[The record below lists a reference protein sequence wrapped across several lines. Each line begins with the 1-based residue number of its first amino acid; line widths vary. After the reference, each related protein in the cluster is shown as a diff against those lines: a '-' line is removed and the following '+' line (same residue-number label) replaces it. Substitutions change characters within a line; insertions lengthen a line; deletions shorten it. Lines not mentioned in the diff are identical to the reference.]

1 MAMNPNLDIESRY
14 DEDAA
19 LSIGDVV
26 AATGVGEATLRA
38 WERRF
43 GFPAPRREP
52 SGHRRYSRGDIERI
66 RSVVRERNRGLSLAV
81 AIDRV
86 TAEPS
91 GPPSLFAPLRERRP
105 DLLPVQIRKP
115 QMVQLSRAVEEESA
129 ARAERA
135 LMIGAFQRPE
145 FYRESEQRWRRLA
158 RGAGVTFVL
167 ASFEE
172 ARTPADGPVEVPI
185 AGSEPIADEWAVIC
199 LAPGYSACLIGWET
213 VGTAGLPDAER
224 GLRRPALGRAG
235 GGPRGGRRRGRDRRH
250 RRTGDRRAGAR
261 LPRPHPRLEP
271 ALAAAPRRRDH
282 RPRLRAHVLARLLS
296 SARPKFPTAAR

>member
-1 MAMNPNLDIESRY
+1 MSSNLDIESRY
-14 DEDAA
+14 AEDAA

-43 GFPAPRREP
+43 GFPTPRREP
-52 SGHRRYSRGDIERI
+52 SGHRRYSRGDIEQI
-66 RSVVRERNRGLSLAV
+66 RSVVRERKRGLSLAV

-105 DLLPVQIRKP
+105 DLLPVRIRKS
-115 QMVQLSRAVEEESA
+115 QLARFSRAVEEESA

-135 LMIGAFQRPE
+135 LLIGAFQRPE
-145 FYRESEQRWRRLA
+145 FYRASEQRWRRLA

-172 ARTPADGPVEVPI
+172 ARAPADGPVEVPI
-185 AGSEPIADEWAVIC
+185 PPAEPIADEWAVIC

-213 VGTAGLPDAER
+213 VGTAGRPDAER
-224 GLRRPALGRAG
+224 AFDMLLSVEPAVVREV
-235 GGPRGGRRRGRDRRH
+235 
-250 RRTGDRRAGAR
+250 AGAAVAIASAGEPEIAEQARDYLDRIPDASQRSQLR
-261 LPRPHPRLEP
+261 L
-271 ALAAAPRRRDH
+271 AGAI
-282 RPRLRAHVLARLLS
+282 
-296 SARPKFPTAAR
+296 AARAFAG

>member
-1 MAMNPNLDIESRY
+1 MNADLDTDSRY
-14 DEDAA
+14 DEEAA

-52 SGHRRYSRGDIERI
+52 SGHRRYSRGDVERI
-66 RSVVRERNRGLSLAV
+66 RSVVRERGRGLSLAV
-81 AIDRV
+81 AIERV
-86 TAEPS
+86 TAEAS

-105 DLLPVQIRKP
+105 DLLPVSIRKR
-115 QMVQLSRAVEEESA
+115 QLIDLTRAVEEESA

-145 FYRESEQRWRRLA
+145 FYRRSEDRWRRLA
-158 RGAGVTFVL
+158 RGAGLTFVL

-172 ARTPADGPVEVPI
+172 AASPADAPVEVPI
-185 AGSEPIADEWAVIC
+185 SSSEPVADEWAVIC

-213 VGTAGLPDAER
+213 VGAAGLADEERTFDTLLSVEPPVVREVASAAIAIAAESEPKVAER
-224 GLRRPALGRAG
+224 ARGYVERTPDSSQRSQLRL
-235 GGPRGGRRRGRDRRH
+235 
-250 RRTGDRRAGAR
+250 AGAIT
-261 LPRPHPRLEP
+261 
-271 ALAAAPRRRDH
+271 A
-282 RPRLRAHVLARLLS
+282 RAFSRMS
-296 SARPKFPTAAR
+296 

>member
-1 MAMNPNLDIESRY
+1 MNPNLDVESRY

-43 GFPAPRREP
+43 GFPTPRREP
-52 SGHRRYSRGDIERI
+52 SGHRRYSRGDTEQI
-66 RSVVRERNRGLSLAV
+66 RSVVRERNRGLSLSV

-105 DLLPVQIRKP
+105 DLLPMQIRKP
-115 QMVQLSRAVEEESA
+115 QMMQLSRAVEEES
-129 ARAERA
+129 AERA

-145 FYRESEQRWRRLA
+145 FYRRSEQRWRRLS

-167 ASFEE
+167 ASFDQ
-172 ARTPADGPVEVPI
+172 ARAPAAGPV
-185 AGSEPIADEWAVIC
+185 
-199 LAPGYSACLIGWET
+199 
-213 VGTAGLPDAER
+213 
-224 GLRRPALGRAG
+224 
-235 GGPRGGRRRGRDRRH
+235 
-250 RRTGDRRAGAR
+250 
-261 LPRPHPRLEP
+261 
-271 ALAAAPRRRDH
+271 
-282 RPRLRAHVLARLLS
+282 
-296 SARPKFPTAAR
+296 

>member
-1 MAMNPNLDIESRY
+1 LNPNLDIESTH
-14 DEDAA
+14 DDAAA

-52 SGHRRYSRGDIERI
+52 SGHRRYSPEEVERI
-66 RSVVRERNRGLSLAV
+66 RAVVRERGRGLSLAV
-81 AIDRV
+81 AIERV
-86 TAEPS
+86 TAQSS

-105 DLLPVQIRKP
+105 DLLPVSIRKK
-115 QMVQLSRAVEEESA
+115 QMLHLSRAVEEESA

-145 FYRESEQRWRRLA
+145 FYRRSEERWRRLS
-158 RGAGVTFVL
+158 RGAGLTFVL

-172 ARTPADGPVEVPI
+172 ARSPSDGPVEVPI
-185 AGSEPIADEWAVIC
+185 GSGEPVADEWAVIC

-213 VGTAGLPDAER
+213 VAATGRADGERTFDALLSVEPSVVREVAGAAISIAAAAEPRVAER
-224 GLRRPALGRAG
+224 AGEYLDRIPDSSQRSQLR
-235 GGPRGGRRRGRDRRH
+235 
-250 RRTGDRRAGAR
+250 
-261 LPRPHPRLEP
+261 
-271 ALAAAPRRRDH
+271 LAAAITA
-282 RPRLRAHVLARLLS
+282 RAFARL
-296 SARPKFPTAAR
+296 

>member
-1 MAMNPNLDIESRY
+1 MESKKGA
-14 DEDAA
+14 DAT

-43 GFPAPRREP
+43 GFPSPRREP
-52 SGHRRYSRGDIERI
+52 SGHRRYSRGDIEQI
-66 RSVVRERNRGLSLAV
+66 RSVVRERKRGLSLAV

-105 DLLPVQIRKP
+105 DLLPMQIRKP
-115 QMVQLSRAVEEESA
+115 QMLQLSRAVEEESA

-145 FYRESEQRWRRLA
+145 FYRASEQRWRRLS
-158 RGAGVTFVL
+158 RGAGLTFVL

-172 ARTPADGPVEVPI
+172 ARAPADGPVEVPI

-213 VGTAGLPDAER
+213 VDATGVPDSER
-224 GLRRPALGRAG
+224 TFDALLSVEPSVVREV
-235 GGPRGGRRRGRDRRH
+235 
-250 RRTGDRRAGAR
+250 AGAAVAIATETE
-261 LPRPHPRLEP
+261 PRI
-271 ALAAAPRRRDH
+271 AD
-282 RPRLRAHVLARLLS
+282 RAHEYLDRIPDSSQRSQLRLAGAIT
-296 SARPKFPTAAR
+296 ARAFAQTP

>member
-1 MAMNPNLDIESRY
+1 MSANLDIESRY

-43 GFPAPRREP
+43 GFPTPRREP

-86 TAEPS
+86 TAESS

-105 DLLPVQIRKP
+105 DLLPMRIRKP

-145 FYRESEQRWRRLA
+145 FYRRSEERWRRLS
-158 RGAGVTFVL
+158 RGAGLTFVL
-167 ASFEE
+167 ATFDQVR
-172 ARTPADGPVEVPI
+172 APDDGAVEVPI
-185 AGSEPIADEWAVIC
+185 SRTEPIADEWAVIC
-199 LAPGYSACLIGWET
+199 LAPGYSACLVGWET
-213 VGTAGLPDAER
+213 VDTAGLPDEQRAFDALLSVE
-224 GLRRPALGRAG
+224 PAVVREV
-235 GGPRGGRRRGRDRRH
+235 
-250 RRTGDRRAGAR
+250 AGAAAAIAGAA
-261 LPRPHPRLEP
+261 EP
-271 ALAAAPRRRDH
+271 AIGERARAYLDRIPDSSQRSQLRLAGAITA
-282 RPRLRAHVLARLLS
+282 RAFARM
-296 SARPKFPTAAR
+296 P